1 MKLYKM
7 FRFKKYGEPY
17 LNDQTTWSIHDYM
30 SENDQIPLVEY
41 TQSIKE
47 TQKLINSKLDQIDRY
62 LSGKNESDKASLKS
76 PARQQTISDLHTVKE
91 DLDDEYNEEDDRNEF
106 GID

>member
-17 LNDQTTWSIHDYM
+17 LNDQTTWSIHDYT

-41 TQSIKE
+41 
-47 TQKLINSKLDQIDRY
+47 
-62 LSGKNESDKASLKS
+62 
-76 PARQQTISDLHTVKE
+76 P
-91 DLDDEYNEEDDRNEF
+91 
-106 GID
+106 